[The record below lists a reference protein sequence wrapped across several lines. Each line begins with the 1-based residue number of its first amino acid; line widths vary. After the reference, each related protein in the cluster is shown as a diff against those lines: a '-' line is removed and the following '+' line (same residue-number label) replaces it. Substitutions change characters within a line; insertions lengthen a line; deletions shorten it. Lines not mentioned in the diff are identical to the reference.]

1 MCRSRGTAFDD
12 ADVLV
17 EAEDG
22 AGKYFLQMSHNGTTK
37 NVGEKLKFSSFS
49 FLFQNLFVNLHTNI
63 RRLLL

>member
-22 AGKYFLQMSHNGTTK
+22 AGKYFLQMSHNGATK
-37 NVGEKLKFSSFS
+37 NVGEKLISLLFPSYFKI
-49 FLFQNLFVNLHTNI
+49 FL
-63 RRLLL
+63 